1 MILNFEKIGVF
12 SLTVHKCLFTVVFK
26 AASAA
31 HGPVVNVLG
40 RDSNRDRVIQS
51 PRNGSKEPLNH
62 VKSLEFIFKI
72 FSCKLAAR
80 ARTEARVGFGF

>member
-40 RDSNRDRVIQS
+40 RDRVIQS
-51 PRNGSKEPLNH
+51 PRNGSK
-62 VKSLEFIFKI
+62 
-72 FSCKLAAR
+72 
-80 ARTEARVGFGF
+80 